1 MQHFKRT
8 LVVYAFL
15 GAFLSGCAS
24 VSSYAK
30 NASLNVNENVE
41 LTICGESSTHKA
53 LEETIIGFN
62 KIYPNCHIS
71 YEYVMNY
78 QTSLSKRLA
87 ANDDVDCF
95 ITSTISSTSPYL
107 PYTDDFKTE
116 TSLDLSNT
124 FSGLMENSS
133 AATGDSNKL
142 YFIPFG
148 GEIRGMFVNTT
159 LLSAKGISIPTNYA
173 EFLNACAA
181 LAGSDAKTAP
191 SLIPLQGNPGNFA
204 LNAFYPYLCNQVAN
218 GEDPDALRAKI
229 NKAEDGSEEIFRE
242 PLERLYHLLE
252 SYYYNYDL
260 AETRFN
266 NFTDGSTS
274 TACYSFLNIHKD
286 AAGNYVKTDDIG
298 NVPFFPWVH
307 SIDESLKRC
316 KEDFQ
321 SAIDYRFILSPFGDD
336 GGYGYLS
343 PSSWIAL
350 NKASKNKAWALEFLN
365 YLFSKEGNP
374 IFANAANIIPNTKD
388 ALEVVKN
395 SFNVP
400 LNHVSQV
407 GQVSYSW
414 DVYSVLKASLTEISK
429 ANKAKYMVDNGD
441 GTYTMHPFSYYLGNL
456 KAAFA
461 AQKAKLG

>member
-148 GEIRGMFVNTT
+148 GEIRGMSEEFQKKMFDPFSQEDRMQTTGNGTGLGLAIVKSFVTLMSGELNVRSAPGVGTTFALSFPLQKSDTPLKNSTISPQEISGLKDKRILLCEDNPLNAKIAKT
-159 LLSAKGISIPTNYA
+159 LLENKGMKVDLASNGKVGLDRFATSQPHTYDLILMDMRMPVMDGLETAKAIRALSREEAKKIPIVAMTA
-173 EFLNACAA
+173 NAYDEDIKACLEAGMNA
-181 LAGSDAKTAP
+181 HLAKPVDPTAM
-191 SLIPLQGNPGNFA
+191 
-204 LNAFYPYLCNQVAN
+204 Y
-218 GEDPDALRAKI
+218 
-229 NKAEDGSEEIFRE
+229 EEIAKQ
-242 PLERLYHLLE
+242 L
-252 SYYYNYDL
+252 
-260 AETRFN
+260 
-266 NFTDGSTS
+266 
-274 TACYSFLNIHKD
+274 FLK
-286 AAGNYVKTDDIG
+286 K
-298 NVPFFPWVH
+298 
-307 SIDESLKRC
+307 
-316 KEDFQ
+316 
-321 SAIDYRFILSPFGDD
+321 
-336 GGYGYLS
+336 
-343 PSSWIAL
+343 
-350 NKASKNKAWALEFLN
+350 
-365 YLFSKEGNP
+365 
-374 IFANAANIIPNTKD
+374 
-388 ALEVVKN
+388 
-395 SFNVP
+395 
-400 LNHVSQV
+400 
-407 GQVSYSW
+407 
-414 DVYSVLKASLTEISK
+414 
-429 ANKAKYMVDNGD
+429 
-441 GTYTMHPFSYYLGNL
+441 
-456 KAAFA
+456 
-461 AQKAKLG
+461 